1 MTSPATRSG
10 VISAILSFVLV
21 LGASPLSAQTAPK
34 PAPKPA
40 APQTKTPPKA
50 PARPPARPSAPAAAA
65 PAAKPAEPPAPP
77 KPIAQDLR
85 MKTVYSTGPQRTESL
100 MFTKGMRER
109 YEFADTVLLRQ
120 HDLKRTVQIM
130 RSANTY
136 LVIPDGSVPGVPA
149 PAAAPNAPP
158 QKSGVVTVTT
168 TITDTGERK
177 PMFGMEARHVKTII
191 DKQPAPGACDPSKQ
205 HIEMDGWYIDLPPT
219 AVQPAAQQAAQ
230 PPSGVCV
237 DEIKATQNGD
247 AKALGFPVAY
257 STTITGEDGKPNVV
271 SMEIT
276 ELEIS
281 NLDASLF
288 DIPPGFTEA
297 GNIAALSKAISDAS
311 EAKLTQELA
320 APTTTPVTKT
330 PGVPLVGVLEVAN
343 KTSQQADTR
352 ALRARLVAELNDM
365 KLSAAPLPGSQAD
378 VMQQAAAHGFDYV
391 LVAEVTELKASK
403 AGGGLGGALKAA
415 SKLAG
420 GGTAQ
425 DPTEATVSIKL
436 LQPDGKP
443 RLSSNV
449 KGKNGGLDLKSGL
462 SIAKFAGTMY
472 MNMMT
477 GRLMMNAL
485 NQSMA
490 GNLGGMGMLGNP
502 ALAQM
507 QARGLGAGIAGTTPR
522 MPGLD
527 PTAGAASFLMQQA
540 MASNTGLTGAPG
552 QGGPSFDDS
561 LGDALE
567 NAAKSIADNLKKA
580 QPQKK

>member
-1 MTSPATRSG
+1 MSRSFN
-10 VISAILSFVLV
+10 VMSALV
-21 LGASPLSAQTAPK
+21 FACSLALFGAPLDAQTATPRPGARGQTPPRT
-34 PAPKPA
+34 PAPRQPA
-40 APQTKTPPKA
+40 TPQ
-50 PARPPARPSAPAAAA
+50 RPPAQ
-65 PAAKPAEPPAPP
+65 PAAKPAEPPPPP
-77 KPIAQDLR
+77 KPVAQDLR

-100 MFTKGMRER
+100 TFIKGNRER

-136 LVIPDGSVPGVPA
+136 LVIPDGSVPGLPA
-149 PAAAPNAPP
+149 PTAGPAAPP
-158 QKSGVVTVTT
+158 QKPGVVNVTT

-177 PMFGMEARHVKTII
+177 PLFGMQARHVKTII

-205 HIEMDGWYIDLPPT
+205 HIEMDGWYVDLPPT
-219 AVQPAAQQAAQ
+219 TQQPTAPDASQM
-230 PPSGVCV
+230 PPGACL
-237 DEIKATQNGD
+237 DEVKATQNGD
-247 AKALGFPVAY
+247 PKVLGFPVAY

-271 SMEIT
+271 SMEIS

-311 EAKLTQELA
+311 EVKLTQELA
-320 APTTTPVTKT
+320 APTTVTKT

-352 ALRARLVAELNDM
+352 ALRGRLVAELNEM
-365 KLSAAPLPGSQAD
+365 KLSAAPLPGTQAE

-391 LVAEVTELKASK
+391 LVAEVTEMKASK
-403 AGGGLGGALKAA
+403 AGGGIGGALKAA

-420 GGTAQ
+420 GASGQ
-425 DPTEATVSIKL
+425 DATETTVAIKL
-436 LQPDGKP
+436 LQPDGKA

-449 KGKNGGLDLKSGL
+449 KGKNGGFDLKSGL
-462 SIAKFAGTMY
+462 NIAKFAGTMY

-490 GNLGGMGMLGNP
+490 GSLSGMGMLGNP
-502 ALAQM
+502 ALAEM
-507 QARGLGAGIAGTTPR
+507 QARSLGAGIAGAPR

-561 LGDALE
+561 LGEALE

>member
-1 MTSPATRSG
+1 MTSPVTRSSL
-10 VISAILSFVLV
+10 ISAVLSLV
-21 LGASPLSAQTAPK
+21 LAFGVSPLAAQTAPK

-50 PARPPARPSAPAAAA
+50 PVRPPARPSAPAAAA

-77 KPIAQDLR
+77 KPVAQDLR

-109 YEFADTVLLRQ
+109 YEFADTILLRQ
-120 HDLKRTVQIM
+120 HDLKRTVQII

-136 LVIPDGSVPGVPA
+136 LVVPDGSVPGLPA
-149 PAAAPNAPP
+149 PAAAPAAPP
-158 QKSGVVTVTT
+158 QKPGVVTVTT

-177 PMFGMEARHVKTII
+177 PLFGMEARHVRTII

-205 HIEMDGWYIDLPPT
+205 HIEMDGWYVDLPPT
-219 AVQPAAQQAAQ
+219 AQLPGAQQTVTQ
-230 PPSGVCV
+230 PPSGVCI
-237 DEIKATQNGD
+237 DDIKATQNGD

-297 GNIAALSKAISDAS
+297 GNIGALSKAISDAS

-320 APTTTPVTKT
+320 APTQVTKT

-365 KLSAAPLPGSQAD
+365 KLAAAPLPGTQAD

-403 AGGGLGGALKAA
+403 PGGGIGGALKAA

-436 LQPDGKP
+436 LQPDGKA

-507 QARGLGAGIAGTTPR
+507 QARSLGAGIAGAGPR

-540 MASNTGLTGAPG
+540 MASNTGLIGAPG

-561 LGDALE
+561 LGEALE

>member
-1 MTSPATRSG
+1 
-10 VISAILSFVLV
+10 
-21 LGASPLSAQTAPK
+21 
-34 PAPKPA
+34 
-40 APQTKTPPKA
+40 
-50 PARPPARPSAPAAAA
+50 
-65 PAAKPAEPPAPP
+65 
-77 KPIAQDLR
+77 

-100 MFTKGMRER
+100 TFIKGNRER

-136 LVIPDGSVPGVPA
+136 LVVPDGSVPGLPV

-158 QKSGVVTVTT
+158 QKPGVVNVTMTV
-168 TITDTGERK
+168 TDTGERK
-177 PMFGMEARHVKTII
+177 PLFGTQARHVKTII

-219 AVQPAAQQAAQ
+219 TQQPGMLDIASQQ
-230 PPSGVCV
+230 PPGGACI
-237 DEIKATQNGD
+237 DEVKATQNGD
-247 AKALGFPVAY
+247 PKVLGFPVAY
-257 STTITGEDGKPNVV
+257 STMITGEDGKPNVV
-271 SMEIT
+271 SMEIS
-276 ELEIS
+276 ELEIT

-320 APTTTPVTKT
+320 APTSTPVTKT

-378 VMQQAAAHGFDYV
+378 VMQQATAHGFDYV
-391 LVAEVTELKASK
+391 LVAEITEMKASK
-403 AGGGLGGALKAA
+403 AGGGIGGALKAA

-420 GGTAQ
+420 GGTTQ

-436 LQPDGKP
+436 LQPDGKA

-449 KGKNGGLDLKSGL
+449 KGKNGGFDLKSGL
-462 SIAKFAGTMY
+462 NIAKFAGTMY

-477 GRLMMNAL
+477 GKLMMNAL

-502 ALAQM
+502 ALAEM
-507 QARGLGAGIAGTTPR
+507 QARSLGAGIGAAPR

-527 PTAGAASFLMQQA
+527 PTAGAASFLMKQA

-580 QPQKK
+580 APQKK

>member
-1 MTSPATRSG
+1 
-10 VISAILSFVLV
+10 
-21 LGASPLSAQTAPK
+21 
-34 PAPKPA
+34 
-40 APQTKTPPKA
+40 
-50 PARPPARPSAPAAAA
+50 
-65 PAAKPAEPPAPP
+65 
-77 KPIAQDLR
+77 

-100 MFTKGMRER
+100 TFIKGNRER

-136 LVIPDGSVPGVPA
+136 LVTPDGSVPGLPA
-149 PAAAPNAPP
+149 PAAAPAAPP
-158 QKSGVVTVTT
+158 QKPGVVNVTT

-177 PMFGMEARHVKTII
+177 PLFGMQARHVKTII

-205 HIEMDGWYIDLPPT
+205 HIEMDGWYIDLPPATQQPT
-219 AVQPAAQQAAQ
+219 APEASQMASAA
-230 PPSGVCV
+230 CL
-237 DEIKATQNGD
+237 DEVKATQNGD
-247 AKALGFPVAY
+247 PKVLGFPVAY

-271 SMEIT
+271 SMEIS

-311 EAKLTQELA
+311 EVKLTQELA
-320 APTTTPVTKT
+320 APTTVTKT

-352 ALRARLVAELNDM
+352 ALRGRLVAELNEM
-365 KLSAAPLPGSQAD
+365 KLSAAPLPGTQAE

-391 LVAEVTELKASK
+391 LVAEVTEMKASK
-403 AGGGLGGALKAA
+403 AGGGIGGALKAA

-420 GGTAQ
+420 GASGQ
-425 DPTEATVSIKL
+425 DPTEATVAVKL
-436 LQPDGKP
+436 LQPDGKA

-449 KGKNGGLDLKSGL
+449 KGKNGGFDLKSGL
-462 SIAKFAGTMY
+462 NIAKFAGTMY

-490 GNLGGMGMLGNP
+490 GSLSGMGMLGNP
-502 ALAQM
+502 ALAEM
-507 QARGLGAGIAGTTPR
+507 QARSLGAGIAGAPR

-561 LGDALE
+561 LGEALE